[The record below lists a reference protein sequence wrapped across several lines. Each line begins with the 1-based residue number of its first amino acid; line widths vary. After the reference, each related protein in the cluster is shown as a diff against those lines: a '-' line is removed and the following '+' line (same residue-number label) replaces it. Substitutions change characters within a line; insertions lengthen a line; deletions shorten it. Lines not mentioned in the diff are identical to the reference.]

1 MIIAIISHRATCAQL
16 AGISTEIST
25 WWVIL
30 HRFVSVGE
38 FMRYISSKHPVTG
51 IFGTIGHLIDIGQ
64 TTKAGVV

>member
-25 WWVIL
+25 WWFIL

-51 IFGTIGHLIDIGQ
+51 IFGTISHVSFLIFFF
-64 TTKAGVV
+64 KW

>member
-30 HRFVSVGE
+30 HRFVSVGYFIE
-38 FMRYISSKHPVTG
+38 TPSNWNIRDNQPCKFPHFLLYMVDKYIK
-51 IFGTIGHLIDIGQ
+51 DI
-64 TTKAGVV
+64 